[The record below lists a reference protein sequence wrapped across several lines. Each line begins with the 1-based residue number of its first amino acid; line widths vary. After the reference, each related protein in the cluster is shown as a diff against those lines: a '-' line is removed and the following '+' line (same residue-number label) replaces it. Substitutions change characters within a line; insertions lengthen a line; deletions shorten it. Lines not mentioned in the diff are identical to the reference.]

1 MVGLIIKPTKGN
13 CQLPMKCP
21 ICFSL
26 SLFQESGSLVFLNT
40 VSLSRHRQAKAYRTF
55 QLAITHLPDYPS
67 LTMNILERI
76 RQRAASRPQH
86 IVLPEGND
94 PRTVVAAAQ
103 CAKQR
108 LAQITILGDA
118 ESIRSSARDVSVDL
132 SGVTIVD
139 HRRAPDFDK
148 MVGLFH
154 ELRRA
159 KGLMADE
166 ARTLVSD
173 PLYFG
178 NLMVRLGQA
187 DGSVAG
193 ATNTTSHTVRA
204 ALHCIGVRPGLKLVS
219 SFFLMALPSREF
231 GQDGALIYADC
242 GVVIE
247 PSAAELAE
255 IALASADSCKTLLG
269 TEPRVAMLSFSS
281 KGSAQHRLVD
291 KVVEA
296 TRTVKAR
303 APELLVDGELQVD
316 AALVEAV
323 AQSKAPGS
331 PIAGRA
337 NVLIFPDLQAGN
349 IAYKLTERLAGATAI
364 GPILQGLDKPAND
377 LSRGCKA
384 EDIVDAVAITAVQ
397 AQARKA
403 SLQN

>member
-1 MVGLIIKPTKGN
+1 M
-13 CQLPMKCP
+13 Q
-21 ICFSL
+21 
-26 SLFQESGSLVFLNT
+26 
-40 VSLSRHRQAKAYRTF
+40 
-55 QLAITHLPDYPS
+55 
-67 LTMNILERI
+67 ILERI
-76 RQRAASRPQH
+76 RQRAASNQQH

-94 PRTVVAAAQ
+94 PRTIVAAGA
-103 CAKQR
+103 CASQR
-108 LAQITILGDA
+108 IARITLLGD
-118 ESIRSSARDVSVDL
+118 EEVIRNLAKERSVDL
-132 SGVTIVD
+132 SSVTILD
-139 HRRAPDFDK
+139 HRRSTNFSK
-148 MVGLFH
+148 MVDFFH
-154 ELRRA
+154 DLRKA

-173 PLYFG
+173 PLYYG
-178 NLMVRLGQA
+178 NLMVRMGQA

-204 ALHCIGVRPGLKLVS
+204 ALHCIGVRSGFKLVS
-219 SFFLMALPSREF
+219 SFFLMALRSNEF
-231 GQDGALIYADC
+231 GNDGALIFADC

-255 IALASADSCKTLLG
+255 IALASAHSCKALLG
-269 TEPRVAMLSFSS
+269 AEPRVAMLSFST
-281 KGSAQHRLVD
+281 KGSAQHKLVD

-303 APELLVDGELQVD
+303 APELLVDGELQLD
-316 AALVEAV
+316 AALIASV

-331 PIAGRA
+331 PVAGHA

-397 AQARKA
+397 SQARKA
-403 SLQN
+403 S